1 MHIQSYKAINFKI
14 RTGGQGGGLS
24 LDIHAMIIIYYTDN
38 MIVFL
43 SLINSKS
50 AQEESIILN
59 CNTTVAACLTLCP
72 RVLQGGSPQWK
83 IQHRSLNQGGKRRRQ
98 ILIQLH

>member
-1 MHIQSYKAINFKI
+1 
-14 RTGGQGGGLS
+14 
-24 LDIHAMIIIYYTDN
+24 MIIIYYTDN

-59 CNTTVAACLTLCP
+59 CNTTVAVCLTLCR
-72 RVLQGGSPQWK
+72 RVLWGEPTVEDSTQKSKSRWEKAQTDFDTAT
-83 IQHRSLNQGGKRRRQ
+83 LTEE
-98 ILIQLH
+98 ILLGL

>member
-1 MHIQSYKAINFKI
+1 MKDAHTKLQSYNLKLNFKI

-24 LDIHAMIIIYYTDN
+24 LDIHAMIIIYYTDS

-72 RVLQGGSPQWK
+72 RVLQGGAHSG
-83 IQHRSLNQGGKRRRQ
+83 RFNTEV
-98 ILIQLH
+98 